1 MKHVKT
7 FESFLNEGRS
17 YTDSMNPQA
26 KEVYQEYREKISSFE
41 IFDHKKL
48 AEALKKDERVKN
60 SGQEKLL
67 QDALGWA
74 LTYAQ
79 EMER

>member
-1 MKHVKT
+1 MKHVHT

-17 YTDSMNPQA
+17 FADSMNPQT
-26 KEVYQEYREKISSFE
+26 KEIYQDYREKISSFE

-48 AEALKKDERVKN
+48 DDALKSDDRVKK

-67 QDALGWA
+67 QTALGWA
-74 LTYAQ
+74 LTHAQ

>member
-7 FESFLNEGRS
+7 YESFLNEDRS
-17 YTDSMNPQA
+17 YTGSMNPQA
-26 KEVYQEYREKISSFE
+26 KDIYYEYRGKISSFE

-48 AEALKKDERVKN
+48 EDALKSDERVKKT
-60 SGQEKLL
+60 GQEKLL
-67 QDALGWA
+67 QDALRWA
-74 LTYAQ
+74 LTFAQ

>member
-1 MKHVKT
+1 MKHLHT
-7 FESFLNEGRS
+7 YQSFLNEGS
-17 YTDSMNPQA
+17 SFTDSMNPQT
-26 KEVYQEYREKISSFE
+26 KEIYQEYQEKISSFE

-48 AEALKKDERVKN
+48 DATLKSDDRVKK

-67 QDALGWA
+67 QTALGWA